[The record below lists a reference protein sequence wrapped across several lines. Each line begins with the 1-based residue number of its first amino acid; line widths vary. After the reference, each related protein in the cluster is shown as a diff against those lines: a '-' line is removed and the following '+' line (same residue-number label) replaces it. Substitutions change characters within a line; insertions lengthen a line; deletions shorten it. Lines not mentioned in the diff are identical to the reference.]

1 MSRTQLPPEDA
12 TLGELIRAARKDFG
26 AVAFEPVPAG
36 GLSLEIPQVADMPA
50 YLERLAA
57 KAGPKG
63 KLSLPL
69 WAKIWPSCLVL
80 SLFLSKIGLP
90 EGDVLEIGAGVAVVG
105 LSLASAGRSVTVTD
119 VDTGALLFA
128 RIGAVKNEVADKV
141 TVARADFTK
150 DDLGRKFP
158 FIVGCEVLY
167 NEAHAAPLV
176 DFLERHL
183 APGGEVILAMDR
195 VRTGRVF
202 FTHAQE
208 RFQIM
213 AKEVPVT
220 RDDGK
225 KGACVL
231 YRLRAKD
238 HSQDEC

>member
-1 MSRTQLPPEDA
+1 MSRNVLPREDA
-12 TLGELIRAARKDFG
+12 GLGELIRAAQKDFG
-26 AVAFEPVPAG
+26 AVVFEPVPAG
-36 GLSLEIPQVADMPA
+36 STRLEVPQVADMPA

-57 KAGPKG
+57 KAGPQG

-80 SLFLSKIGLP
+80 SLFLSKVDLP
-90 EGDVLEIGAGVAVVG
+90 EGDILEIGAGVAVVG
-105 LSLASAGRSVTVTD
+105 LSLAAAGRVVTVTD

-128 RIGAVKNEVADKV
+128 RIGALKNEVADRI

-176 DFLERHL
+176 EFLDRHL

-195 VRTGRVF
+195 VRTGKAF
-202 FTHAQE
+202 FTHARE
-208 RFQIM
+208 RFRIM
-213 AKEVPVT
+213 VKEVPVT
-220 RDDGK
+220 MDAGK
-225 KGACVL
+225 KSSCML
-231 YRLRAKD
+231 YRMRAKD
-238 HSQDEC
+238 QTGQTC